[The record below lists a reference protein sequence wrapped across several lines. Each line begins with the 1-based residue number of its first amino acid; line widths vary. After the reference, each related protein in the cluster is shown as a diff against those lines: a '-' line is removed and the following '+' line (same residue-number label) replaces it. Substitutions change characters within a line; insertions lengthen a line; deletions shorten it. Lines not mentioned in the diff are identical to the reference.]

1 MNIEKNLRGG
11 KFKRLL
17 EKAMVDV
24 KNKTN
29 LNRME
34 LEAIYLLSHYD
45 EITTLTDI
53 CRYTQM
59 NKGHMSTILDNLVK
73 QGYVVCR
80 RDDKDRRYVK
90 YELTDASEQICQE
103 MEKLWS
109 ELTAKVV
116 EGIDERSLA
125 VFNHVSEQIS
135 HNIDRLL
142 ENDQELLH

>member
-29 LNRME
+29 LNRLE
-34 LEAIYLLSHYD
+34 LEVIYLLSHYE

-59 NKGHMSTILDNLVK
+59 NKGHMSTTLDNLVK
-73 QGYVVCR
+73 QGYVVCK

-90 YELTDASEQICQE
+90 YELTDASAQICQE
-103 MEKLWS
+103 METLWS
-109 ELTAKVV
+109 ELIAKVV
-116 EGIDERSLA
+116 EGIDENSLA
-125 VFNHVSEQIS
+125 VFSCVSEQIS

-142 ENDQELLH
+142 END

>member
-17 EKAMVDV
+17 EKAMGDA

-29 LNRME
+29 LNRLE
-34 LEAIYLLSHYD
+34 LEVIYLLSHYD
-45 EITTLTDI
+45 EMTTLTDI

-59 NKGHMSTILDNLVK
+59 NKGHMSTTLDNLVK
-73 QGYVVCR
+73 KGYVVCR

-103 MEKLWS
+103 MEALWS
-109 ELTAKVV
+109 EVISKVV
-116 EGIDERSLA
+116 AGIDEASLA
-125 VFNHVSEQIS
+125 VFNQVSEQIS

-142 ENDQELLH
+142 END